1 MTSLSKAHTSSLHS
15 GSILDVALNEYRK
28 NTGNDLLSH
37 PLAIELQRCD
47 SVEGILAIL
56 QRQANTFEQQCRDA
70 NRGLMK
76 WIRSSIFPP
85 AKPIFTGIGILLA
98 AAKDVGAS
106 HDVLL
111 DLFRRVGDFFERF
124 EVYIR
129 GFLDTKVAEALV
141 NVVVKILNILSI
153 ATKEIEKS
161 RTRRFFNKLGGKRV
175 IEDALGELENLI
187 QGEHYMVAAQ
197 VLQDVSKL
205 KHGMETVGA
214 AVRQITNKGGKE
226 ERQKI
231 QKETREW
238 FSPPDPSIN
247 HNIAWK
253 VYHAGSAT
261 WVFGHSVFTDWMSAG
276 SLLWVHGKPGSGKS
290 ILCSAIIQHI
300 MALCEAGQAS
310 IAYFYFDFRDKEKQN
325 VRNLVTSLLFQLSA
339 FSDPCCD
346 IIRRVY
352 SAHGNGTRQP
362 TNDVL
367 ANCLKEMLTVVAEH
381 PIYIIMDALDECPDH
396 SGWPTAREEVL
407 VILKDLVGLHLPN
420 LRVCVTSR
428 PEVDIKSVLNQ
439 LTIHSISLHNESEQ
453 QKGIADY
460 VKTIVNS
467 DGKMREWPDEDKE
480 LVVKVLSERADGM

>member
-1 MTSLSKAHTSSLHS
+1 MSSLSQAPASSLHS

-28 NTGNDLLSH
+28 NTGKDLLSH

-47 SVEGILAIL
+47 SVESDGILAIL
-56 QRQANTFEQQCRDA
+56 QRQANTFEKQCKDG

-76 WIRSSIFPP
+76 WIRSSVYILYSFSAIIGDGVGLMFPP

-98 AAKDVGAS
+98 AAKDVSAS

-129 GFLDTKVAEALV
+129 SFLNTKVSEALV
-141 NVVVKILNILSI
+141 NVVVKIMNILSI
-153 ATKEIEKS
+153 ATKEIEQS
-161 RTRRFFNKLGGKRV
+161 RTRRFFNKLGGKRD

-187 QGEHYMVAAQ
+187 QGEHYMPYQ
-197 VLQDVSKL
+197 PGLYFSLNIHRPD
-205 KHGMETVGA
+205 MEAVGA
-214 AVRQITNKGGKE
+214 AVQQIKNKGGKE

-238 FSPPDPSIN
+238 FSPPNPSIN

-261 WVFGHSVFTDWMSAG
+261 WVCGHSVFTDWMSAG

-325 VRNLVTSLLFQLSA
+325 VRNLVTSLLFQLFA

-420 LRVCVTSR
+420 LR
-428 PEVDIKSVLNQ
+428 
-439 LTIHSISLHNESEQ
+439 
-453 QKGIADY
+453 
-460 VKTIVNS
+460 
-467 DGKMREWPDEDKE
+467 
-480 LVVKVLSERADGM
+480 